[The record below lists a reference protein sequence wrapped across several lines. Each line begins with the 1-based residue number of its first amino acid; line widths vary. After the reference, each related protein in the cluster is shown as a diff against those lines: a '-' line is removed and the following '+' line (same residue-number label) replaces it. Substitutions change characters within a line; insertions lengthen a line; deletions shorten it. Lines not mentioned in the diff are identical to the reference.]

1 MGNDV
6 RRGQEEIEEKAQ
18 EADRQVEETKEE
30 VKGKMS
36 LVVDLAKQSYDF
48 GLYLSFLALWHATLE
63 LPLGLA
69 RAGAAATRTLVDAG
83 DAKGTVYI
91 KYLPSYAGYSY

>member
-6 RRGQEEIEEKAQ
+6 RRGQEEIEEKAK
-18 EADRQVEETKEE
+18 EADRQVEKTKEE

-83 DAKGTVYI
+83 DAKGTVFTV
-91 KYLPSYAGYSY
+91 YLPSYAGYSY